1 MGISNKPYEMPYI
14 QLLSAYTFTN
24 LFEFTYSQFDD
35 DINPNNILVQ
45 SVP

>member
-14 QLLSAYTFTN
+14 QKSTYTFAN